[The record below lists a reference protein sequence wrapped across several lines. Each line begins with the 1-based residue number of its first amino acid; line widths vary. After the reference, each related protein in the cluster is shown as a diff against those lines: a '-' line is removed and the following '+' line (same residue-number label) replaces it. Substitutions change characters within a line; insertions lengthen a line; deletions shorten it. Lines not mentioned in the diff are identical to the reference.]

1 MLRRLPAL
9 TLVLMLGPVLAG
21 LLGTLAPAFGF
32 LPALGGE
39 ALSLDPWRALMT
51 APGLWGS
58 IRLSLSTGFL
68 STLLALAVVVA
79 FCAAWQGT
87 RPFRWFQRL
96 LSPLLSVPHVTV
108 AFGLAFLLAPSG
120 WLLRLFSP
128 WATGLE
134 RPPDYLFPQDG
145 FGLALVLGLLLKE
158 APFLFLMVLAAMGQ
172 VDAERAHRVARSL
185 GYRPMTAW
193 MKAVFPRIY
202 PQIRLPVLAVLAYS
216 LSVVD
221 MALVL
226 GPTRPP
232 TLAVQLLTWFSDAD
246 LALRFQAAAGAVLQ
260 LLLVIFAIG
269 LWLVLERLA
278 VTLGRRWIAGGGRG
292 AERGLG
298 EGWLR
303 FLGAAPTVLLTT
315 AVFLGLASLLVWSLA
330 GPWRFPDALP
340 SSWTLKVWSG
350 QGAMLLQPSLT
361 TALLA
366 LGAAAIAALL
376 CLGCLEQEVRGG
388 KRLTTRALWLL
399 YLPLLAPQIGFLFG
413 LQVLFVWLG
422 LDGVW
427 PGLLWSHLVF
437 VLPYVF
443 LSLRDPYRAWDPRYG
458 RSALCLGAS
467 PWRVF
472 WRIKF
477 PMLLRPLLIASA
489 VGFAV
494 SVAQYLPTL
503 FAGAG
508 RFQTLTT
515 EAVAL
520 SAGGNRRLIGAFGVL
535 QMLLPLAGFALALAL
550 PAWLYRNRRGMATE
564 H

>member
-1 MLRRLPAL
+1 MLRLLPPL
-9 TLVLMLGPVLAG
+9 TLLLLLGPVAAG
-21 LLGTLAPAFGF
+21 LLGTLGPAFGY

-39 ALSLDPWRALMT
+39 LLTLDPWRALMG

-58 IRLSLSTGFL
+58 LRLSLFTGFAATLISL
-68 STLLALAVVVA
+68 SLVVL

-120 WLLRLFSP
+120 WLMRLISP
-128 WATGLE
+128 WASGFQQ
-134 RPPDYLFPQDG
+134 PPDYLFPQDTLG
-145 FGLALVLGLLLKE
+145 FALILGLVLKE
-158 APFLFLMVLAAMGQ
+158 TPFLFLMALAALGQ
-172 VDAERAHRVARSL
+172 AQAGPARTVARSL
-185 GYRPMTAW
+185 GYSPTSAW
-193 MKAVFPRIY
+193 LKAVFPRIY
-202 PQIRLPVLAVLAYS
+202 PQMRLPILAVLAYG

-232 TLAVQLLTWFSDAD
+232 TLAVQLLTWFNDSD
-246 LALRFQAAAGAVLQ
+246 LAMRFQAAAGAVLQ
-260 LLLVIFAIG
+260 LLLVLLAITV
-269 LWLVLERLA
+269 WLGLERL
-278 VTLGRRWIAGGGRG
+278 TLRAGRVWIAAGGRG
-292 AERGLG
+292 GGER
-298 EGWLR
+298 WLR
-303 FLGAAPTVLLTT
+303 PLALAPAALVALT
-315 AVFLGLASLLVWSLA
+315 FILGLASLVVWSAA

-340 SSWTLKVWSG
+340 QSWSLRLWSG
-350 QGAMLLQPSLT
+350 QAGVLLAPSLT
-361 TALLA
+361 TGFLGLGSALIAALLA
-366 LGAAAIAALL
+366 LG
-376 CLGCLEQEVRGG
+376 CLELEVRRG

-399 YLPLLAPQIGFLFG
+399 YLPLLVPQIGFLFG
-413 LQVLFVWLG
+413 LQVLFIHLG
-422 LDGVW
+422 MDGTW
-427 PGLLWSHLVF
+427 AGLLWSHLVF

-467 PWRVF
+467 PFRTLIW
-472 WRIKF
+472 IKL
-477 PMLLRPLLIASA
+477 PMLLRPILIATA

-520 SAGGNRRLIGAFGVL
+520 SAGGNRRLIGAYGVL
-535 QMLLPLAGFALALAL
+535 QMLLPFAGFALAIGV
-550 PAWLYRNRRGMATE
+550 PAWLFRRRKGMALQDPG
-564 H
+564 